1 MLDYKAMYRRAGE
14 IFKELK
20 SETRPRDLV
29 KQMSGGQRQAVAI
42 ARTMLSEAKIVLM
55 DEPTAA
61 ISVRQV
67 AEVLNLI
74 RHLRDRGIA
83 VVLISH
89 RMPDVFTVAD
99 RVIVMRRGRKVAD
112 KPIAASSPEEVTGL
126 ITGAIE
132 QVMIDARVTIARNE
146 GRRWQSPLIRRSTR
160 SSRAGFRRYSG
171 SQTFWVLLAVILA
184 CIFLSFA
191 TNSFATTKNLYNI
204 TRNVTFVAIIAL
216 GMTMVIITGGI
227 DLSVGSVLC
236 LCSMVLAV
244 VMHAGYSIEVGI
256 AASIGTALVVGAFNG
271 VLIAYL
277 GFPPFVVTL
286 GMLSIAR
293 SLAMVA
299 SNNTVV
305 FQFGPDHDKLL
316 ALGGG
321 AWFFGIANPVLYMIV
336 LALLTGFVL
345 RWTKFGR
352 HIFAIGGNEHAA
364 TLTGVPVRPIK
375 VAVYMISAL
384 SAGIAGIIQTGWLGA
399 VTTNIGAG
407 MELQVIAAAV
417 IGGANLAG
425 GVGTAFGALIG
436 AALIEVIRNSLGLLG
451 INAFWQ
457 GTFIGG
463 AIMLAV
469 LFDRVRN
476 FRQSE

>member
-1 MLDYKAMYRRAGE
+1 MAITLD
-14 IFKELK
+14 
-20 SETRPRDLV
+20 
-29 KQMSGGQRQAVAI
+29 Q
-42 ARTMLSEAKIVLM
+42 
-55 DEPTAA
+55 
-61 ISVRQV
+61 
-67 AEVLNLI
+67 
-74 RHLRDRGIA
+74 
-83 VVLISH
+83 
-89 RMPDVFTVAD
+89 
-99 RVIVMRRGRKVAD
+99 
-112 KPIAASSPEEVTGL
+112 
-126 ITGAIE
+126 
-132 QVMIDARVTIARNE
+132 TIAQKQRN
-146 GRRWQSPLIRRSTR
+146 WL
-160 SSRAGFRRYSG
+160 SSIFA
-171 SQTFWVLLAVILA
+171 SQTFWVLLAVIVA

-191 TNSFATTKNLYNI
+191 TSSFATPTNLYNI

-216 GMTMVIITGGI
+216 GMTLVIVTGGI

-244 VMHAGYSIEVGI
+244 TMHAGYGIGTGI
-256 AASIGTALVVGAFNG
+256 AASIGTALVIGAFNG
-271 VLIAYL
+271 ILIAYL

-321 AWFFGIANPVLYMIV
+321 AWLGIANPVLYMAV

-345 RWTKFGR
+345 RWTRFGR
-352 HIFAIGGNEHAA
+352 YVFAIGGNEHAA
-364 TLTGVPVRPIK
+364 TLTGVPVRKIK

-384 SAGIAGIIQTGWLGA
+384 SAGVAGIVQTGWLGA

-425 GVGTAFGALIG
+425 GVGTAFGAIVG

-463 AIMLAV
+463 AIVLAV
-469 LFDRVRN
+469 LFDRLRN
-476 FRQSE
+476 LRQSE

>member
-1 MLDYKAMYRRAGE
+1 MAVTLDQTIA
-14 IFKELK
+14 
-20 SETRPRDLV
+20 
-29 KQMSGGQRQAVAI
+29 QRE
-42 ARTMLSEAKIVLM
+42 RSRLSEFV
-55 DEPTAA
+55 
-61 ISVRQV
+61 
-67 AEVLNLI
+67 
-74 RHLRDRGIA
+74 
-83 VVLISH
+83 
-89 RMPDVFTVAD
+89 
-99 RVIVMRRGRKVAD
+99 
-112 KPIAASSPEEVTGL
+112 
-126 ITGAIE
+126 
-132 QVMIDARVTIARNE
+132 
-146 GRRWQSPLIRRSTR
+146 
-160 SSRAGFRRYSG
+160 G
-171 SQTFWVLLAVILA
+171 SQTFWVLIAVILA
-184 CIFLSFA
+184 CLFLSVATDSFA
-191 TNSFATTKNLYNI
+191 TAKNLYNI

-216 GMTMVIITGGI
+216 GMTLVIITGGI

-244 VMHAGYSIEVGI
+244 TMHAGYGIEIGI
-256 AASIGTALVVGAFNG
+256 AAAIGTALLVGAFNG
-271 VLIAYL
+271 VMIAYL
-277 GFPPFVVTL
+277 DFPPFVVTL
-286 GMLSIAR
+286 GMLSVAR

-321 AWFFGIANPVLYMIV
+321 AWFLGIANPVLYMIV

-345 RWTKFGR
+345 RWTRFGR
-352 HIFAIGGNEHAA
+352 YIFAIGGNEHAA
-364 TLTGVPVRPIK
+364 TLTGVPVRSIK

-384 SAGIAGIIQTGWLGA
+384 SAGIAGIVQTGWLGA

-425 GVGTAFGALIG
+425 GIGTAFGALVG

-463 AIMLAV
+463 AIVLAV
-469 LFDRVRN
+469 LFDRIRN
-476 FRQSE
+476 LRQSE

>member
-1 MLDYKAMYRRAGE
+1 
-14 IFKELK
+14 
-20 SETRPRDLV
+20 
-29 KQMSGGQRQAVAI
+29 MSVSLEDSIAHRQHSW
-42 ARTMLSEAKIVLM
+42 LS
-55 DEPTAA
+55 TT
-61 ISVRQV
+61 
-67 AEVLNLI
+67 LN
-74 RHLRDRGIA
+74 
-83 VVLISH
+83 
-89 RMPDVFTVAD
+89 
-99 RVIVMRRGRKVAD
+99 
-112 KPIAASSPEEVTGL
+112 
-126 ITGAIE
+126 
-132 QVMIDARVTIARNE
+132 
-146 GRRWQSPLIRRSTR
+146 
-160 SSRAGFRRYSG
+160 
-171 SQTFWVLLAVILA
+171 SQALWVLCAIIAA

-191 TNSFATTKNLYNI
+191 TDAFATSKNLYNI

-244 VMHAGYSIEVGI
+244 TMHAGYGIEVGI
-256 AASIGTALVVGAFNG
+256 AASIATALAIGAFNG

-305 FQFGPDHDKLL
+305 FQFGPDHDLL
-316 ALGGG
+316 LDMGGG
-321 AWFFGIANPVLYMIV
+321 AWLFGIANPVLYMLV
-336 LALLTGFVL
+336 LAALTGFTL

-352 HIFAIGGNEHAA
+352 HVFAIGGNEHAA

-384 SAGIAGIIQTGWLGA
+384 SAGIAGIVQTGWLGA

-425 GVGTAFGALIG
+425 GVGTATGALIG
-436 AALIEVIRNSLGLLG
+436 AALIEIIRNSLGLLG

-463 AIMLAV
+463 AIIFAV
-469 LFDRVRN
+469 LFERVRN
-476 FRQSE
+476 FRQSD

>member
-1 MLDYKAMYRRAGE
+1 MAVTLD
-14 IFKELK
+14 
-20 SETRPRDLV
+20 
-29 KQMSGGQRQAVAI
+29 Q
-42 ARTMLSEAKIVLM
+42 
-55 DEPTAA
+55 
-61 ISVRQV
+61 
-67 AEVLNLI
+67 
-74 RHLRDRGIA
+74 
-83 VVLISH
+83 
-89 RMPDVFTVAD
+89 
-99 RVIVMRRGRKVAD
+99 
-112 KPIAASSPEEVTGL
+112 
-126 ITGAIE
+126 
-132 QVMIDARVTIARNE
+132 TIA
-146 GRRWQSPLIRRSTR
+146 QKQHTLL
-160 SSRAGFRRYSG
+160 SRLFS
-171 SQTFWVLLAVILA
+171 SQTFWVVVAVVLA

-191 TNSFATTKNLYNI
+191 TDAFATSKNLYNI
-204 TRNVTFVAIIAL
+204 TRNITFVAIVAL
-216 GMTMVIITGGI
+216 GMTFVIITGGI

-244 VMHAGYSIEVGI
+244 TMHAGYSIEIGI
-256 AASIGTALVVGAFNG
+256 LASIATALVIGAFNG
-271 VLIAYL
+271 IFIAYL

-321 AWFFGIANPVLYMIV
+321 AWAFGIANPVLYTIL
-336 LALLTGFVL
+336 LALITGFVL

-364 TLTGVPVRPIK
+364 TLTGVPVRQIK

-384 SAGIAGIIQTGWLGA
+384 SAGIAGIIETGWLGA
-399 VTTNIGAG
+399 VTTNLGNG
-407 MELQVIAAAV
+407 MELQVIAATV

-425 GVGTAFGALIG
+425 GVGTAFGAIVG

-463 AIMLAV
+463 AILLAV
-469 LFDRVRN
+469 LFDRIRN
-476 FRQSE
+476 FRRSD

>member
-1 MLDYKAMYRRAGE
+1 MAVTLD
-14 IFKELK
+14 
-20 SETRPRDLV
+20 
-29 KQMSGGQRQAVAI
+29 Q
-42 ARTMLSEAKIVLM
+42 
-55 DEPTAA
+55 
-61 ISVRQV
+61 
-67 AEVLNLI
+67 
-74 RHLRDRGIA
+74 
-83 VVLISH
+83 
-89 RMPDVFTVAD
+89 
-99 RVIVMRRGRKVAD
+99 
-112 KPIAASSPEEVTGL
+112 
-126 ITGAIE
+126 
-132 QVMIDARVTIARNE
+132 TIA
-146 GRRWQSPLIRRSTR
+146 QKQHTFL
-160 SSRAGFRRYSG
+160 SRMFS
-171 SQTFWVLLAVILA
+171 SQTFWVVIAVILA

-191 TNSFATTKNLYNI
+191 TDAFATSKNLYNI
-204 TRNVTFVAIIAL
+204 TRNVTFVAIVAL
-216 GMTMVIITGGI
+216 GMTFVIITGGI

-236 LCSMVLAV
+236 LSSMVLAV
-244 VMHAGYSIEVGI
+244 TMHAGYSIEIGI
-256 AASIGTALVVGAFNG
+256 LASIATALAIGAFNG
-271 VLIAYL
+271 VMIAYL

-305 FQFGPDHDKLL
+305 FQFGPDHNKLL

-321 AWFFGIANPVLYMIV
+321 AWLFGIANPVLYMIL
-336 LALLTGFVL
+336 LALITGFIL

-364 TLTGVPVRPIK
+364 TLTGVPVRQIK

-399 VTTNIGAG
+399 VTTNLGTG
-407 MELQVIAAAV
+407 MELQVIAATV

-425 GVGTAFGALIG
+425 GVGTAFGAIVG

-463 AIMLAV
+463 AILLAV
-469 LFDRVRN
+469 LFDRIRN
-476 FRQSE
+476 FRRSD

>member
-1 MLDYKAMYRRAGE
+1 MAITLDGQIAQ
-14 IFKELK
+14 
-20 SETRPRDLV
+20 
-29 KQMSGGQRQAVAI
+29 KQHNRLSAI
-42 ARTMLSEAKIVLM
+42 L
-55 DEPTAA
+55 
-61 ISVRQV
+61 
-67 AEVLNLI
+67 
-74 RHLRDRGIA
+74 
-83 VVLISH
+83 
-89 RMPDVFTVAD
+89 
-99 RVIVMRRGRKVAD
+99 
-112 KPIAASSPEEVTGL
+112 
-126 ITGAIE
+126 
-132 QVMIDARVTIARNE
+132 
-146 GRRWQSPLIRRSTR
+146 
-160 SSRAGFRRYSG
+160 G
-171 SQTFWVLLAVILA
+171 SQTFWVLMAVVAA
-184 CIFLSFA
+184 CIFLAFA
-191 TNSFATTKNLYNI
+191 TDSFATTKNLYNI
-204 TRNVTFVAIIAL
+204 TRNTTFVAIIAL
-216 GMTMVIITGGI
+216 GMTFVIITGGI

-256 AASIGTALVVGAFNG
+256 AASIGTALLIGGFNG

-305 FQFGPDHDKLL
+305 FEFGPDHDLLL

-321 AWFFGIANPVLYMIV
+321 AWLFGIANPVIYMVV
-336 LALLTGFVL
+336 LALLAGFVL

-352 HIFAIGGNEHAA
+352 HVFAIGGNEHAA

-425 GVGTAFGALIG
+425 GAGTAIGAVIG

-457 GTFIGG
+457 GTFIGS
-463 AIMLAV
+463 AIIVAV
-469 LFDRVRN
+469 LFDRLRSV
-476 FRQSE
+476 RQSD

>member
-1 MLDYKAMYRRAGE
+1 L
-14 IFKELK
+14 
-20 SETRPRDLV
+20 P
-29 KQMSGGQRQAVAI
+29 
-42 ARTMLSEAKIVLM
+42 
-55 DEPTAA
+55 
-61 ISVRQV
+61 
-67 AEVLNLI
+67 
-74 RHLRDRGIA
+74 
-83 VVLISH
+83 
-89 RMPDVFTVAD
+89 
-99 RVIVMRRGRKVAD
+99 
-112 KPIAASSPEEVTGL
+112 SS
-126 ITGAIE
+126 
-132 QVMIDARVTIARNE
+132 
-146 GRRWQSPLIRRSTR
+146 
-160 SSRAGFRRYSG
+160 
-171 SQTFWVLLAVILA
+171 
-184 CIFLSFA
+184 SFA
-191 TNSFATTKNLYNI
+191 TPTNLYNI

-216 GMTMVIITGGI
+216 GMTLVIITGGI

-244 VMHAGYSIEVGI
+244 TMHAGYGIGTGI

-271 VLIAYL
+271 LLIAYL

-321 AWFFGIANPVLYMIV
+321 AWLGIANPVLYMAV

-345 RWTKFGR
+345 RWTRFGR
-352 HIFAIGGNEHAA
+352 YVFAIGGNEHAA
-364 TLTGVPVRPIK
+364 TLTGVPVRKIK

-384 SAGIAGIIQTGWLGA
+384 SAGVAGIIQTGWLGA

-425 GVGTAFGALIG
+425 GVGTAFGAIVG

-463 AIMLAV
+463 AIVLAV
-469 LFDRVRN
+469 LFDRLRN
-476 FRQSE
+476 LRQSD